1 MKSPE
6 IENNNSLI
14 CPQLLFVSQATD
26 MGFELSKGKLY
37 FSFDRHSQQAVN
49 DVFDKISSPLFE
61 KSSGNADYEK
71 DENNHDKNWVI
82 GNFVIDVSC
91 ANTLSAEEIIAL
103 FQPFLLLD

>member
-14 CPQLLFVSQATD
+14 CPQLLFVSQATN

-61 KSSGNADYEK
+61 KSSSNADYEK
-71 DENNHDKNWVI
+71 DENNHDENWVI
-82 GNFVIDVSC
+82 GTFII
-91 ANTLSAEEIIAL
+91 NTSHAKSLNTKEITEL
-103 FQPFLLLD
+103 FAPFLLLD